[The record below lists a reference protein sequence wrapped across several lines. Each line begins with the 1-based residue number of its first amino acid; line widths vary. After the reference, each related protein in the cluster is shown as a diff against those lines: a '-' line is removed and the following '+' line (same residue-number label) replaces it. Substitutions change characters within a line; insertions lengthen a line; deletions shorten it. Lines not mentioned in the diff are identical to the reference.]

1 LGEYK
6 LEIEHI
12 TKVFPGTVALADFSA
27 RFEGGKVHALIG
39 KNGSGKSTLVK
50 ICSAALQPT
59 SGTIKVDG
67 KAVTMRAPSD
77 ALAKG
82 LAVVYQELS
91 LIPEITVVENILLG
105 RLPKKKG
112 FPRISIDWAE
122 ACRRAEA
129 ILQSVGSDIPL
140 RIKVKKLSIGQQQV
154 VEIAKA
160 MSFNPSVLILDEP
173 TSALA
178 RNETEGLFKVIRNLK
193 EKGVAILYVTHR
205 LHELYDIA
213 DTVSVLRDGKYVGS
227 VEAAQATP
235 QIIVDLMFGETIQ
248 RQRPENLSFREKV
261 VLEVKDLSSGNHFR
275 HVSFSLRQGEIL
287 GIAGMMG
294 SGRTE
299 LLRSIFGIDPFNPGG
314 SIVVDGTVVKTP
326 TPILMKKLGVAM
338 TPENRKKEG
347 IIEALSVHA
356 NLCLASLKAIA
367 KGNLLSK
374 KREKPFVAKAI
385 EKLGIKVADARN
397 LISSLSGGNQ
407 QKVVVGKWLNTKPKI
422 ILFDE
427 PSRGIDV
434 VAKQQIFQIMWDLS
448 HEGISSLF
456 VSTELEELIEVS
468 HRILVMKHGQI
479 IDEVK
484 AEEVSIDRLYAM
496 CMEG

>member
-1 LGEYK
+1 LSEYK
-6 LEIEHI
+6 LEIEHV
-12 TKVFPGTVALADFSA
+12 TKVFPGTVALSDFSA

-59 SGTIKVDG
+59 SGTIRVDG
-67 KAVTMRAPSD
+67 NVVTMREPAD
-77 ALAKG
+77 AFSKG

-91 LIPEITVVENILLG
+91 LIPELTVVENILLG
-105 RLPKKKG
+105 RLPKKKA
-112 FPRISIDWAE
+112 FPGVSIDWSE
-122 ACRRAEA
+122 ASRRAGR
-129 ILQSVGSDIPL
+129 ILESVGTDIPL
-140 RIKVKKLSIGQQQV
+140 RVKVKSLSIGKQQV

-178 RNETEGLFKVIRNLK
+178 RNETEGLFNIIRNLR

-213 DTVSVLRDGKYVGS
+213 DKVTVLRDGKYVGS
-227 VEAAQATP
+227 IDVARATP
-235 QIIVDLMFGETIQ
+235 QIIVEMMFGETVQ
-248 RQRPENLSFREKV
+248 RKRPENLSVRDKV
-261 VLEVKDLSSGNHFR
+261 VLEVKSLSSGSLFR
-275 HVSFSLRQGEIL
+275 NVSFCLHEGEIL

-299 LLRSIFGIDPFNPGG
+299 LLRSIFGIDPFDPGG
-314 SIVVDGTVVKTP
+314 RISVDGMAVKSP
-326 TPILMKKLGVAM
+326 TPVLMKRLGVAM

-347 IIEALSVHA
+347 IIEVLSVHS
-356 NLCLASLKAIA
+356 NLCLASLRAIA
-367 KGNLLSK
+367 RRSIVSKNLE
-374 KREKPFVAKAI
+374 RPFVASPI
-385 EKLGIKVADARN
+385 QKLDIKVADPAN

-407 QKVVVGKWLNTKPKI
+407 QKVVVGKWLNTKPKV

-434 VAKQQIFQIMWDLS
+434 FAKQQIFQIMWDLS

-479 IDEVK
+479 VHEVR
-484 AEEVSIDRLYAM
+484 AQEVTIDRLYAM

>member
-1 LGEYK
+1 
-6 LEIEHI
+6 
-12 TKVFPGTVALADFSA
+12 
-27 RFEGGKVHALIG
+27 
-39 KNGSGKSTLVK
+39 
-50 ICSAALQPT
+50 
-59 SGTIKVDG
+59 
-67 KAVTMRAPSD
+67 
-77 ALAKG
+77 
-82 LAVVYQELS
+82 
-91 LIPEITVVENILLG
+91 
-105 RLPKKKG
+105 
-112 FPRISIDWAE
+112 
-122 ACRRAEA
+122 
-129 ILQSVGSDIPL
+129 
-140 RIKVKKLSIGQQQV
+140 VKKLSIGQQQV

-248 RQRPENLSFREKV
+248 RQRPQNLSFQEKV

-299 LLRSIFGIDPFNPGG
+299 LLRSIFGIEPFNPGG
-314 SIVVDGTVVKTP
+314 SLIVDGTVVKSP

-367 KGNLLSK
+367 KGNILSK
-374 KREKPFVAKAI
+374 KREKPFVAEAI

-479 IDEVK
+479 VDEVQ